1 MEKFTHK
8 KMDPNEIPIIFVRD
22 CKGNVQGKVSIN
34 EWNERRRPATL
45 NELEIKLYR
54 QSLVYYADQEYEK
67 ATDLLKFLIART
79 EYTRFEYIERLANIY
94 HIMNEPVKEY
104 QLLDTVLS
112 VAELIALPAGLEKK
126 LVRRAC
132 GGLCYNSRL
141 ALQPNIQRRLAACS
155 ALACRNYYL
164 FW

>member
-126 LVRRAC
+126 LVRR
-132 GGLCYNSRL
+132 LLRES
-141 ALQPNIQRRLAACS
+141 IS
-155 ALACRNYYL
+155 NYWVNQFLY
-164 FW
+164 

>member
-1 MEKFTHK
+1 MKFRLFLSVTARE
-8 KMDPNEIPIIFVRD
+8 MF
-22 CKGNVQGKVSIN
+22 KVKSLLMSGTSV
-34 EWNERRRPATL
+34 ADYTL

-126 LVRRAC
+126 LVRR
-132 GGLCYNSRL
+132 LLRVKQQLSD
-141 ALQPNIQRRLAACS
+141 QEK
-155 ALACRNYYL
+155 
-164 FW
+164 

>member
-22 CKGNVQGKVSIN
+22 RKGNVQGKVSIN

-54 QSLVYYADQEYEK
+54 QALVYYGDQEYGK
-67 ATDLLKFLIART
+67 AIDLLKFLIART
-79 EYTRFEYIERLANIY
+79 EYTHFEYIERLANIY

-104 QLLDTVLS
+104 QLLDSVLS
-112 VAELIALPAGLEKK
+112 VAERIALPAGLEKK
-126 LVRRAC
+126 LVRR
-132 GGLCYNSRL
+132 LLRVKQQLSDQENNLRFFRKVL
-141 ALQPNIQRRLAACS
+141 
-155 ALACRNYYL
+155 
-164 FW
+164 

>member
-126 LVRRAC
+126 LVRRLLRVKQQLSDQENNLRFL
-132 GGLCYNSRL
+132 GKCYD
-141 ALQPNIQRRLAACS
+141 
-155 ALACRNYYL
+155 Y
-164 FW
+164 FVE

>member
-112 VAELIALPAGLEKK
+112 VAELIALPAGL
-126 LVRRAC
+126 
-132 GGLCYNSRL
+132 
-141 ALQPNIQRRLAACS
+141 
-155 ALACRNYYL
+155 
-164 FW
+164 

>member
-1 MEKFTHK
+1 
-8 KMDPNEIPIIFVRD
+8 MDPNEIPIIFVRD

-94 HIMNEPVKEY
+94 HIMNEPVKRI
-104 QLLDTVLS
+104 S
-112 VAELIALPAGLEKK
+112 VIGHRLVSSRTDCPSCWIRKK
-126 LVRRAC
+126 LVRR
-132 GGLCYNSRL
+132 LLRVKQQLSD
-141 ALQPNIQRRLAACS
+141 QEK
-155 ALACRNYYL
+155 
-164 FW
+164 

>member
-126 LVRRAC
+126 LVRR
-132 GGLCYNSRL
+132 LLRVKQQLSDQEKNNLRFFRKVL
-141 ALQPNIQRRLAACS
+141 
-155 ALACRNYYL
+155 
-164 FW
+164 

>member
-94 HIMNEPVKEY
+94 HIMNEPQRISVIGHRLVSSRTDCPSCWIRKETSTPPFTSKATTIRSRKITCVF
-104 QLLDTVLS
+104 L
-112 VAELIALPAGLEKK
+112 GK
-126 LVRRAC
+126 
-132 GGLCYNSRL
+132 CYD
-141 ALQPNIQRRLAACS
+141 
-155 ALACRNYYL
+155 Y
-164 FW
+164 FVE